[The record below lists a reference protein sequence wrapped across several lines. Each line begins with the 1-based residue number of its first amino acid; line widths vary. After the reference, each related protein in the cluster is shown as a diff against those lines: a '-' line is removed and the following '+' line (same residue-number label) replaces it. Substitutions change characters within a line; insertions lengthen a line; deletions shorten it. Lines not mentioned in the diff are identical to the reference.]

1 MRTDFVSLFFE
12 LAQAG
17 ALSPMYCHGTCSR
30 FKLTQY
36 CGHAAPHAFGGSSV
50 YHGGSVIEGTASEL
64 EIRKPVLILGLSLSS
79 VLRGESHLPS
89 LDLRFPHL
97 FG

>member
-1 MRTDFVSLFFE
+1 MLTDFVSLFFE

-17 ALSPMYCHGTCSR
+17 ALSPEYCHGTCSR

-64 EIRKPVLILGLSLSS
+64 EIRKVLILGLSLSFCAPW
-79 VLRGESHLPS
+79 GESFTHTGPQVS
-89 LDLRFPHL
+89 SPVK
-97 FG
+97 